1 MQIVENAVISN
12 YSNHITTRQKLFG
25 NYYYEFC
32 RFDLLQTFV
41 LDNYQRVFF
50 DGLSPFDKNQTV
62 KKTKFNLLIY
72 HIDTPIGWSFGKQL
86 NDIEFYMINTG
97 IFSEHQNKGIYSNL
111 LPIILNNLKELDF
124 KFVHSRHNTD
134 NQRIITLKQKFG
146 FKIVGID
153 NDERFGLM
161 IKLKKE
167 L

>member
-1 MQIVENAVISN
+1 MENAVISN

-86 NDIEFYMINTG
+86 NDIEFYMLFGRSWT
-97 IFSEHQNKGIYSNL
+97 
-111 LPIILNNLKELDF
+111 DF
-124 KFVHSRHNTD
+124 PKYKYPVSVTRDEEYLSIAIWGVD
-134 NQRIITLKQKFG
+134 N
-146 FKIVGID
+146 
-153 NDERFGLM
+153 
-161 IKLKKE
+161 
-167 L
+167 